1 MLQAAG
7 AHVIPIQW
15 DLPLANITAL
25 LSQIDGVYF
34 PGGSASL
41 WDATTMNK
49 TDFGLAVNNI
59 LTQIIQINTNG
70 DFLPFM
76 GTCLGM
82 SMIAT
87 AFAPNLTLYLP
98 GVDVWNVSKPIFFTA
113 LLKTSTLFQGLD
125 SNTISEMQTLNMA
138 FFHTMFLINS
148 TIWFQNNTLSGN
160 FSVTA
165 VAIDGN
171 NTSFAAVIEGIHM
184 PVYATQFHYEKNTYE
199 WDKYDDMPQNRT
211 YAVKVQQQITNVFV
225 NQTRKCNHTMT
236 MTMLQ
241 NLSMLNYNAFHFG
254 VSPEYERVYLFSN
267 YAVHNISDQDV

>member
-1 MLQAAG
+1 MKNLFTFTFFALLISFSTSVSNLAAPVIGILTQPSKYGSQGYNQSNWSYIAGGYDSMLQAAG

-113 LLKTSTLFQGLD
+113 LLKTSTLFETLD

-184 PVYATQFHYEKNTYE
+184 PVYATQFHYEK
-199 WDKYDDMPQNRT
+199 KY
-211 YAVKVQQQITNVFV
+211 I
-225 NQTRKCNHTMT
+225 
-236 MTMLQ
+236 
-241 NLSMLNYNAFHFG
+241 
-254 VSPEYERVYLFSN
+254 
-267 YAVHNISDQDV
+267 